1 MSLLTSI
8 EDRYSPRQFTSRE
21 ITEDQLDLIFDA
33 ARRTAS
39 AFNEQ
44 PWTFVYAHKADTEN
58 FDKLSS
64 VLKEGN
70 AWAKEAA
77 VLVLSFAKM
86 NFDRNGRENRHAL
99 HDTGQAVA
107 QMTLQ
112 AVNEG
117 IHVHQMAGFDRESAL
132 NVVDAP
138 EGYEAVT
145 AIALG
150 YPEKEEHETRQSL
163 PLKRKSISEF
173 AFRGKWNS

>member
-1 MSLLTSI
+1 MEILEAI
-8 EDRYSPRQFTSRE
+8 VNRYSPRQFTTRE
-21 ITEDQLDLIFDA
+21 ITEEKLHLIFDA

-44 PWTFVYAHKADTEN
+44 PWTFVYAHKSDTEN

-86 NFDRNGRENRHAL
+86 HFDRNGRENRHAL

-107 QMTLQ
+107 QMTIQ

-117 IHVHQMAGFDRESAL
+117 IYVHQMAGFDRESAL
-132 NVVDAP
+132 QVAGAP
-138 EGYEAVT
+138 DGYEAVT

-150 YPEKEEHETRQSL
+150 YPDKEEQEKKQSTQL
-163 PLKRKSISEF
+163 NRKPLSEF
-173 AFRGKWNS
+173 AFQGEWNS